1 MRNGWSVNVGHKG
14 SGSALRSGLGDG
26 YLGNQWFDR
35 HHLIIRKMDQSP
47 LHLAAERSNTGVA
60 RILLEN
66 GADPSHKDSR
76 GRTPFHIALESDGV
90 TEMILEDKDDKGNTA
105 LHLAAKNGNTELAA
119 TLIEKG
125 AKVDEPN
132 SDRNTPIHLAVENRD
147 SDVLQLLLKKP
158 VRDIDAWNDK
168 QETALHMA
176 AKSGDKKCVEL
187 LLKK

>member
-1 MRNGWSVNVGHKG
+1 
-14 SGSALRSGLGDG
+14 
-26 YLGNQWFDR
+26 
-35 HHLIIRKMDQSP
+35 MDQSP

-60 RILLEN
+60 RILLEH

-76 GRTPFHIALESDGV
+76 GRTPFHIALESTYGD
-90 TEMILEDKDDKGNTA
+90 TEMIRDFLRVFKTSMLGNKDDKGNTA
-105 LHLAAKNGNTELAA
+105 LHLTAKNGTAEVAA